1 MARQSRKDQYSL
13 EWDLLGWTAP
23 LRGHVLR
30 IYVDPT
36 TEPAIG
42 ANPLDIDIALKGG
55 GTATLATLATE
66 VWSYFRLAYDAD
78 ISVASCSLYK
88 WVTNNSRQYIS
99 GAVVTNPTGVAAGAP
114 SVASQQTL
122 TFRTAAGS
130 IAKLVML
137 ETNTGGDTITA
148 LVPNAGGSP
157 FQRIAYYLLSAS
169 SPMNGIDNA
178 FAVQALKI
186 ASGQNEAVW
195 RRVYRA

>member
-1 MARQSRKDQYSL
+1 MARQSRVGQYSM
-13 EWDLLGWTAP
+13 EWDLLGWTSP

-36 TEPAIG
+36 TEPSIG
-42 ANPLDIDIALKGG
+42 ANPLEIDLGLKGG

-99 GAVVTNPTGVAAGAP
+99 GAAVTNPTGVAAGSP
-114 SVASQQTL
+114 VVAGQQTM
-122 TFRTAAGS
+122 TFRTGRAS
-130 IAKLVML
+130 IAKIVML
-137 ETNTGGDTITA
+137 ETNTAGDAITA
-148 LVPNAGGSP
+148 LVPNAAGTP
-157 FQRIAYYLLSAS
+157 FQRIAFYLLSAS
-169 SPMNGIDNA
+169 SPMVGIDNG

-186 ASGQNEAVW
+186 AAGQNEAVW
-195 RRVYRA
+195 RRVWRS